1 MTKAERR
8 ADKVADGAEPENS
21 VPPRR
26 GPGRPRRQIS
36 MSDVADVAVQL
47 FSEGGY
53 DAVSIEA
60 AAERLSV
67 SRATLYRT
75 VATKDDLLGVVLERL
90 TQELSSGAV
99 ELMQATPDPEEAL
112 LGLLRLQIEAAIK
125 TRRYLAV
132 LFGGVGLAPEAY
144 SRWQDWSRDYESI
157 WTTAV
162 TRAMKAGVL
171 QWSDPR
177 ITTRLLLGMAIWV
190 SRWYRESEGFTSDE
204 IAEAAVQLISSHRTD
219 PRRKE
224 VAR

>member
-1 MTKAERR
+1 MTDHTTDSTALSTNGTG
-8 ADKVADGAEPENS
+8 ADEP
-21 VPPRR
+21 VRR
-26 GPGRPRRQIS
+26 GPGRPRRSIA

-75 VATKDDLLGVVLERL
+75 VSTKDDLLGIVLERL
-90 TQELSSGAV
+90 THELSEGAT
-99 ELMQATPDPEEAL
+99 ELMESTDDPEEAL
-112 LGLLRLQIEAAIK
+112 LGLLRLQIDAAIK

-144 SRWQDWSRDYESI
+144 ARWQEWSRDYEAL

-162 TRAMKAGVL
+162 TRAMKADVL

-190 SRWYRESEGFTSDE
+190 SRWFRPTEGFTADE
-204 IAEAAVQLISSHRTD
+204 IAEAAVQLISSHRAT
-219 PRRKE
+219 
-224 VAR
+224 

>member
-1 MTKAERR
+1 
-8 ADKVADGAEPENS
+8 
-21 VPPRR
+21 
-26 GPGRPRRQIS
+26 

-75 VATKDDLLGVVLERL
+75 VSTKDDLLGIVLERL
-90 TQELSSGAV
+90 TRELSEGAT
-99 ELMQATPDPEEAL
+99 ELMESTDDPEEAL
-112 LGLLRLQIEAAIK
+112 LGLLRLQIDAAIK

-144 SRWQDWSRDYESI
+144 ARWQEWSRDYEAL

-162 TRAMKAGVL
+162 TRAMKADVL

-190 SRWYRESEGFTSDE
+190 SRWFRPTEGFTADE
-204 IAEAAVQLISSHRTD
+204 IAEAAVQLISSHR
-219 PRRKE
+219 
-224 VAR
+224 VS

>member
-1 MTKAERR
+1 MTDDTTTETTA
-8 ADKVADGAEPENS
+8 VARE
-21 VPPRR
+21 RR
-26 GPGRPRRQIS
+26 GPGRPRREIA
-36 MSDVADVAVQL
+36 MADVTDVAVQL

-60 AAERLSV
+60 VAERLSV

-75 VATKDDLLGVVLERL
+75 VSTKDDLLGIVLERL
-90 TQELSSGAV
+90 THELSAGAA
-99 ELMQATPDPEEAL
+99 ELMAKADNPEDAL

-132 LFGGVGLAPEAY
+132 MFGGIGLAPEAY
-144 SRWQDWSRDYESI
+144 ARWQEWSRNYESI

-190 SRWYRESEGFTSDE
+190 SRWYRETEGFTPEE
-204 IAEAAVQLISSHRTD
+204 IAEAAVQLISPHRA
-219 PRRKE
+219 K
-224 VAR
+224 

>member
-1 MTKAERR
+1 MVKSSRS
-8 ADKVADGAEPENS
+8 KPGAPAAGDSRPEGT
-21 VPPRR
+21 RR
-26 GPGRPRRQIS
+26 GPGRPRREIA

-75 VATKDDLLGVVLERL
+75 VATKNDLLGIVFERL
-90 TQELSSGAV
+90 THELSEGAV
-99 ELMQATPDPEEAL
+99 ELMQSTKDPEEAL
-112 LGLLRLQIEAAIK
+112 LGLLRLQIEAAIR

-132 LFGGVGLAPEAY
+132 LFGGVGLAPEGYA
-144 SRWQDWSRDYESI
+144 RWQDWSRDYESI

-162 TRAMKAGVL
+162 TNAMKAGVL
-171 QWSDPR
+171 DWADPR

-190 SRWYRESEGFTSDE
+190 SRWYRPVEGFTPDE
-204 IAEAAVQLISSHRTD
+204 IAEAAVQLVSTHRPSKSTS
-219 PRRKE
+219 
-224 VAR
+224 